1 MYIHAHHLK
10 ENHYYSIT
18 FRKSRS
24 LPADNLLN
32 WYLIPFLYVAFFYVP
47 DVLNILEKNMTKELI
62 ENIFNKKFLVI
73 A

>member
-10 ENHYYSIT
+10 EYHYYSIT
-18 FRKSRS
+18 FRKSLS

-32 WYLIPFLYVAFFYVP
+32 WYLIPFFMLPFFYVP
-47 DVLNILEKNMTKELI
+47 DVQNILEKNMTKGLI
-62 ENIFNKKFLVI
+62 ESIFNKKFLVV